1 MSVDLSGTRDEDWRM
16 AEPVT
21 TDTAPVPGFNFKVML
36 PTLIFDV
43 ALPILLFS
51 LLNSRGVP
59 LLWALVASGL
69 APALNNLRLWIK
81 SRRVEPLG
89 IIVMTLIA
97 IGAAAS
103 LISGSLFFAL
113 IKESFLT
120 GAFGV
125 ICLVSLFAERPL
137 LFYINR
143 QFVAGDDPSR
153 IAWWNGLWEFPRFRS
168 ASRFVTLVWGVAYI
182 VEAFVRVG
190 LAMTLAPALVVNISP
205 VLRFGVLILLIVWT
219 RRYLMAVRERRL
231 AEQTGT
237 RSAGGHV

>member
-1 MSVDLSGTRDEDWRM
+1 LAGAGADDGPMAGSVTSN
-16 AEPVT
+16 T
-21 TDTAPVPGFNFKVML
+21 TPVPGFNFKVML

-43 ALPILLFS
+43 ALPILLFN

-59 LLWALVASGL
+59 ILWALVASGL

-120 GAFGV
+120 GAFGA
-125 ICLVSLFAERPL
+125 ICLVSLFAGRPL
-137 LFYINR
+137 LFYISR
-143 QFVAGDDPSR
+143 QFVAGDDAAR
-153 IAWWNGLWEFPRFRS
+153 IAWWNGLWEFPRFRA

-205 VLRFGVLILLIVWT
+205 VLSFGVLILLIAWT
-219 RRYLMAVRERRL
+219 RRHMEAVRERR
-231 AEQTGT
+231 
-237 RSAGGHV
+237 AGA

>member
-1 MSVDLSGTRDEDWRM
+1 M
-16 AEPVT
+16 AESVAS
-21 TDTAPVPGFNFKVML
+21 DTASVPGFNFKVML

-43 ALPILLFS
+43 ALPILLFN
-51 LLNSRGVP
+51 LLNRSGVP
-59 LLWALVASGL
+59 ILWALVASGL

-120 GAFGV
+120 GAFGA
-125 ICLVSLFAERPL
+125 ICLVSLFARRPL

-143 QFVAGDDPSR
+143 QFVAGDDPAR
-153 IAWWNGLWEFPRFRS
+153 IAWWNGLWELPRFRA

-182 VEAFVRVG
+182 VEAFARVG
-190 LAMTLAPALVVNISP
+190 LAMALAPALVINISP
-205 VLRFGVLILLIVWT
+205 VLSFGVLILLIVWNC
-219 RRYLMAVRERRL
+219 RYMMALREQRG
-231 AEQTGT
+231 EQIPEG
-237 RSAGGHV
+237 RVGGRA

>member
-1 MSVDLSGTRDEDWRM
+1 M
-16 AEPVT
+16 P
-21 TDTAPVPGFNFKVML
+21 PPFPGFNFKVML

-43 ALPILLFS
+43 ALPILVFN

-59 LLWALVASGL
+59 ILWALVASGL

-81 SRRVEPLG
+81 SRRLEPLG

-120 GAFGV
+120 GTFGV

-143 QFVAGDDPSR
+143 QFVAGDDPAR

-182 VEAFVRVG
+182 VEAFARVG
-190 LAMTLAPALVVNISP
+190 LAMALKPALVVNISP
-205 VLRFGVLILLIVWT
+205 VLGFGVLILLIAWN
-219 RRYLMAVRERRL
+219 RRYMMAVRAGR
-231 AEQTGT
+231 AADQPGT
-237 RSAGGHV
+237 ASP